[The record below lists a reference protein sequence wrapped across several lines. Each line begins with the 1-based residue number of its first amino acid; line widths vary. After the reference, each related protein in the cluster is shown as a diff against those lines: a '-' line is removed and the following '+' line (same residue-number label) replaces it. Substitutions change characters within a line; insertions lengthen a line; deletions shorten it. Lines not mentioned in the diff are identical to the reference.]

1 MKLERL
7 TSFTY
12 VYYSPVVEI
21 WKNKIVGMLYFD
33 GLPIDFITTAK
44 WLPSRLKH
52 NISIRD
58 HPLRF
63 SLPAKK
69 SLSSTLK
76 SYFLLLSFVWTK
88 INESPD

>member
-44 WLPSRLKH
+44 
-52 NISIRD
+52 
-58 HPLRF
+58 
-63 SLPAKK
+63 
-69 SLSSTLK
+69 
-76 SYFLLLSFVWTK
+76 
-88 INESPD
+88 